1 VGVFAFAQRI
11 ISGVPARSGAVHL
24 QKIFSF
30 LEGLE
35 PLEQTSLSAAL
46 EELSKLPL
54 RRGLIVLLSDML
66 DPEGCEHGL
75 LHLLVKRHEIA
86 IVQILAAHDLDPPLH
101 HEARLVDSE
110 IAKELSVSSSAV
122 ARYRQRLLRYTQNL
136 EKFCRAHQIRYK
148 LLSAARPL
156 EHALFED
163 LRGVLFV

>member
-1 VGVFAFAQRI
+1 
-11 ISGVPARSGAVHL
+11 
-24 QKIFSF
+24 
-30 LEGLE
+30 
-35 PLEQTSLSAAL
+35 
-46 EELSKLPL
+46 
-54 RRGLIVLLSDML
+54 ML

-136 EKFCRAHQIRYK
+136 EKFCRTHQIRYK

-156 EHALFED
+156 ERALFED